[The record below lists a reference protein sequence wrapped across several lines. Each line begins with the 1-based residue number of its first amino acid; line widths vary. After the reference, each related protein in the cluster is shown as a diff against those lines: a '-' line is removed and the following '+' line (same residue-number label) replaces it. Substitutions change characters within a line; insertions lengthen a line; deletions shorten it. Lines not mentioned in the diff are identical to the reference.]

1 MKRQIK
7 ASVDFTNFESMFDYL
22 ESKLQSFGYVIDIN
36 ADEESGIPDIFIENK
51 DDSMPTVG
59 CYVLPDDDGT
69 FEFAFDMSFPDLKY
83 NDLITY
89 SDDFVYYLDKWRK
102 VAKVLSEFLEY

>member
-7 ASVDFTNFESMFDYL
+7 SSVAFTDFESMFDYL
-22 ESKLQSFGYVIDIN
+22 ESKLQSFGYVVDTN

-51 DDSMPTVG
+51 DDSMPTIG

-69 FEFAFDMSFPDLKY
+69 FEFAFDMSFPNLKY
-83 NDLITY
+83 NDLITN

-102 VAKVLSEFLEY
+102 VAKVLSEFLDY